1 MVSRQNIAFGFAL
14 YCICHSLTQY
24 FRAIFYVQHS
34 WQCSHTRTYTYITS
48 VLVCTYRG
56 QFDKRQVAV
65 KRILP
70 ECFTL
75 ADREVDLLRQSDEH
89 PNVIRYF
96 CMVRGVCV
104 CVCVFMCGVFMFV
117 LLLFGFLGTRYHLSL
132 HCTGAMSGY
141 FTWCMLTIVLTN
153 VHLYPSHLPVRR
165 RMEVWQ
171 TTDWGAHFATSSNGW
186 DMSSSL
192 TWNW

>member
-1 MVSRQNIAFGFAL
+1 MHIHI
-14 YCICHSLTQY
+14 YH
-24 FRAIFYVQHS
+24 
-34 WQCSHTRTYTYITS
+34 QCS
-48 VLVCTYRG
+48 CMYRG

-104 CVCVFMCGVFMFV
+104 CVFMLV

-141 FTWCMLTIVLTN
+141 FT
-153 VHLYPSHLPVRR
+153 
-165 RMEVWQ
+165 
-171 TTDWGAHFATSSNGW
+171 
-186 DMSSSL
+186 
-192 TWNW
+192 